1 MHASP
6 SFCLAVTDKDVGDG
20 AAVLGNALGTG
31 DGAAVLGN
39 ALGTGDGAAVLGNAL
54 GTGDG
59 AAVLG
64 NALGTGDGA
73 GDGAGLAVGRSVW
86 VLPIRN
92 RSPSAMQ

>member
-6 SFCLAVTDKDVGDG
+6 SFCIAVIDMDVGDG

-31 DGAAVLGN
+31 DGALVLGN
-39 ALGTGDGAAVLGNAL
+39 ALGTGDG
-54 GTGDG
+54 T
-59 AAVLG
+59 
-64 NALGTGDGA
+64 

-92 RSPSAMQ
+92 RSSSAMQ

>member
-6 SFCLAVTDKDVGDG
+6 SFCIAVIDMDV
-20 AAVLGNALGTG
+20 
-31 DGAAVLGN
+31 
-39 ALGTGDGAAVLGNAL
+39 
-54 GTGDG
+54 GDG

-86 VLPIRN
+86 VLPVIN
-92 RSPSAMQ
+92 RSSSVMQ